1 MPAQGP
7 RSNREGK
14 RWGRPARS
22 VFGSWLPLLI
32 GCIVAVAVF
41 YAIVFAIGRC
51 SVLRSGGHTSKLL
64 GAVGDKS
71 YPGQRQKEHQAS
83 QDEPIVEAE
92 GGIASG
98 CTDVR
103 LLL

>member
-41 YAIVFAIGRC
+41 YAIVFAIGR
-51 SVLRSGGHTSKLL
+51 
-64 GAVGDKS
+64 
-71 YPGQRQKEHQAS
+71 
-83 QDEPIVEAE
+83 
-92 GGIASG
+92 
-98 CTDVR
+98 
-103 LLL
+103 